1 MPRKRAPHGVV
12 TERPIALR
20 LLPDELKQ
28 VQELA
33 AAEKRPVANMCRLI
47 VMQGIKTYRVKPISP
62 DLIQVSTNQHGLTIA
77 THRP

>member
-1 MPRKRAPHGVV
+1 MSNGPALKPAKKVSVMPRKRAPHGVV

-20 LLPDELKQ
+20 LMPDELKQ

-47 VMQGIKTYRVKPISP
+47 VMQGIKAYRAQTV
-62 DLIQVSTNQHGLTIA
+62 GA
-77 THRP
+77 